1 MYRIVMMTN
10 WLPDLQQGKGP
21 IYVRLADQIESA
33 IASGTLPA
41 GAKLPPQR
49 NLAFDL
55 GITIGTVSRAY
66 ALVHERGLV
75 SGEVG
80 RGTFVRDRHGAPPEA
95 NLDPVAAALVGTR
108 PMAPPPGKI
117 RFDST
122 AAPDIGQGAALQEHI
137 AAILK
142 DHPSDI
148 ASYTRSFPDHWF
160 EAGARWLAKGD
171 WTPAPRDI
179 VPTLGAHAGIMAVL
193 TAITS
198 PGDKVVFEH
207 LTYSQASRAAGLTGR
222 RTILVDSDE
231 QGVIPADFERVCA
244 QQHPKVAFLMS
255 SSQNP
260 TLATLPLARR
270 QAIADVARRHSVW
283 LIEDDLYGAMSGE
296 PLAPLAQLCPE
307 RTFFVGSLSKS
318 VAAGVRGGWV
328 ACPPHFA
335 QRVRIAH
342 KMMTGGMPFL
352 LAELCARLVLSGD
365 AFQIRARCVAEI
377 GAREAIAREQFQ
389 GFDFVSRPA
398 VPFLWLAL
406 PEPWLS
412 GTFKNAALTEGVLI
426 DDEDEFK
433 AGRSEKVMHR
443 VRISFSSPL
452 SRDEVR
458 AGFLTLRR
466 LLENGGAGYDS
477 IS

>member
-1 MYRIVMMTN
+1 MMTN
-10 WLPDLQQGKGP
+10 WLPDLQHGNGP

-33 IASGTLPA
+33 ITGGALPA

-80 RGTFVRDRHGAPPEA
+80 RGTFVRDLHAAPPEA

-108 PMAPPPGKI
+108 AIAPPPGKI

-122 AAPDIGQGAALQEHI
+122 AAPDIGQGPTLHDHI
-137 AAILK
+137 GAILK

-148 ASYTRSFPDHWF
+148 ASYTRSFPDDWF

-207 LTYSQASRAAGLTGR
+207 LTYSQVSRAAGLTGR

-260 TLATLPLARR
+260 TLATLPLERR
-270 QAIADVARRHSVW
+270 QAIADIARRHSVW

-296 PLAPLAQLCPE
+296 PVAPLAEICPE

-365 AFQIRARCVAEI
+365 AFAIRRRCVDEI
-377 GAREAIAREQFQ
+377 GAREALAREYFE
-389 GFDFVSRPA
+389 GFDFVSNPA

-412 GTFKNAALTEGVLI
+412 GTFKNAAQTEGVLI

-433 AGRSEKVMHR
+433 AGRSEKVLHR

-452 SRDEVR
+452 SREEVR
-458 AGFLTLRR
+458 SGFAILRR

-477 IS
+477 VS